1 MRACS
6 YTHNPEVLA
15 SIDQLCA
22 INSVLQIDLSGNAN
36 AESVNG
42 RIIST
47 PGGLPDFA
55 SGAVSSEGG
64 KSIIAM
70 RSSFKNGAISNI
82 VATLDDQSPVTL
94 QGNQIDYLVTEYGVA
109 KISGVDNAARAQ
121 ALIDVAHPDHRETLA
136 KTWRNKALRR

>member
-1 MRACS
+1 M
-6 YTHNPEVLA
+6 LA

-94 QGNQIDYLVTEYGVA
+94 QGNQIDFLVTEYGVA

-121 ALIDVAHPDHRETLA
+121 ALIDVAHPDHREALA
-136 KTWRNKALRR
+136 KNWRNKSLTR